1 LEPLTRY
8 VDPFIGTG
16 GHGHVYP
23 GATVPWGMVQL
34 SPDQGQQGWD
44 WIAGYNWEDSL
55 LVGFSHT
62 HLSGTGIGDLLDILV
77 MPVSH
82 YVPLDVPIRNRWDRA
97 ARSRFS
103 HDREEASPGY
113 YAVDLL
119 DQEIRAELTAT
130 ARVGV
135 HRYTFP
141 ETDQP
146 ALFLD
151 LGYAINW
158 DAPVQTSVRVVSDTL
173 VTGYRFS
180 RGWARDQRVFFAM
193 AFSRPVR
200 HLGLADSATAL
211 GIFSGQELTAGDA
224 GATAQAVRALF
235 AFDPVA
241 AAETLLLKVG
251 ISYVDEEGALANL
264 EEEVPHWDF
273 DRVREEARR
282 AWERELRKVHVQGG
296 TETERRTFYTALYR
310 TRLAPI
316 LFQDA
321 DGRYRGADG
330 QIHTAQGYRK
340 HAIFSLWDTF
350 RAQHPLLTLIDPD
363 RVDDLVNSML
373 SFHDEYGFLPVWSL
387 VGNETNTMT
396 GHHALP
402 VITDAYRKGFRG
414 FDGEKA
420 LEAMVKSATADHRG
434 LEHYKAFGYIP
445 TELEVESVTKTLEYA
460 FDDWALA
467 AMALELGEEDS
478 PTLPGAVRGLAAH
491 LRPRDPLHAG
501 EDRRWPMG
509 RALRPPSLG
518 PQGGHRLHRGER
530 LAALLVRAP
539 RRPGP
544 HGGHGGEERFLA
556 KLDSLFELDTI
567 ITGENVSADIT
578 GLIGQYAH
586 GNEPSHHIAY
596 LYNYAGRPWK
606 TADRVR
612 EILATQYDDT
622 PFGLSGNE
630 DCGQMSAWYVLS
642 ALGIY
647 PVNPAEGT
655 WVLGSP
661 LFPEATLDLGGRAA
675 IHHSGPGRFRGEP
688 LRAVRQAER
697 PAPGA
702 ELPPAQPRSP
712 PVESWISA
720 WARSPRTGGR
730 HPTPGL
736 PARRTDPWPI
746 PPWTRPGHLPGPIPP
761 WTRPGAALRPTL
773 PFHRPTTSPPT
784 PRWPPP

>member
-1 LEPLTRY
+1 

-82 YVPLDVPIRNRWDRA
+82 YVPLDVPIRDRWDRA
-97 ARSRFS
+97 ASSRFS

-141 ETDQP
+141 ETEQP

-211 GIFSGQELTAGDA
+211 GIFSGHELTAGDV
-224 GATAQAVRALF
+224 GATALAIRTLF
-235 AFDPVA
+235 AFDPMA
-241 AAETLLLKVG
+241 AGETLLLKVG
-251 ISYVDEEGALANL
+251 LSYVDEAGALANL
-264 EEEVPHWDF
+264 KAEAPHWDF
-273 DRVREEARR
+273 DLVREEARR

-296 TETERRTFYTALYR
+296 TEAERRTFYTALYR

-316 LFQDA
+316 LFQDV

-330 QIHTAQGYRK
+330 RIHTAEGYRK

-373 SFHDEYGFLPVWSL
+373 SFHDEYGSPAGL
-387 VGNETNTMT
+387 VPG
-396 GHHALP
+396 GQRDQHH
-402 VITDAYRKGFRG
+402 
-414 FDGEKA
+414 DGA
-420 LEAMVKSATADHRG
+420 PRPAGDHRC
-434 LEHYKAFGYIP
+434 
-445 TELEVESVTKTLEYA
+445 
-460 FDDWALA
+460 
-467 AMALELGEEDS
+467 
-478 PTLPGAVRGLAAH
+478 LPEGVPGVR
-491 LRPRDPLHAG
+491 
-501 EDRRWPMG
+501 
-509 RALRPPSLG
+509 
-518 PQGGHRLHRGER
+518 RGE
-530 LAALLVRAP
+530 
-539 RRPGP
+539 GP
-544 HGGHGGEERFLA
+544 GGHGEERHRGPPGAGALQGLRLHPHGA
-556 KLDSLFELDTI
+556 GGGVRHQDS
-567 ITGENVSADIT
+567 G
-578 GLIGQYAH
+578 
-586 GNEPSHHIAY
+586 
-596 LYNYAGRPWK
+596 
-606 TADRVR
+606 VR
-612 EILATQYDDT
+612 LRR
-622 PFGLSGNE
+622 L
-630 DCGQMSAWYVLS
+630 
-642 ALGIY
+642 
-647 PVNPAEGT
+647 
-655 WVLGSP
+655 
-661 LFPEATLDLGGRAA
+661 
-675 IHHSGPGRFRGEP
+675 GPGRHG
-688 LRAVRQAER
+688 
-697 PAPGA
+697 PGA
-702 ELPPAQPRSP
+702 
-712 PVESWISA
+712 
-720 WARSPRTGGR
+720 G
-730 HPTPGL
+730 
-736 PARRTDPWPI
+736 
-746 PPWTRPGHLPGPIPP
+746 
-761 WTRPGAALRPTL
+761 
-773 PFHRPTTSPPT
+773 
-784 PRWPPP
+784 